1 MVHLFPISVQR
12 RCRSDQS
19 KGWVVENLPSGGYKD
34 FRSIPTN
41 ATNCMAGVIP
51 QESVPKL
58 SSSMVC
64 VTQMAETAISQV
76 YSIIH
81 HLRLRVHRFNLHYF
95 FRHFHLKDI
104 HPSCLSHFCNCW
116 PSCETLAAQKIRP
129 RGHPPETCSERR
141 SAKSAYL
148 AESWPGAVAWMR
160 KKPSAHLGCFAN
172 FQLYGH
178 LSDKWVKDILTQY
191 KHWQGTCCPSPAGSW
206 RGACANLASP

>member
-81 HLRLRVHRFNLHYF
+81 HLRLRVHRFGRVV
-95 FRHFHLKDI
+95 RHLPRRRFG
-104 HPSCLSHFCNCW
+104 
-116 PSCETLAAQKIRP
+116 Q

-191 KHWQGTCCPSPAGSW
+191 KHWQLVCFGFSFDSALKGTCCPSPAGSW